1 MGCPPHQPDPVGSS
15 AMTVTVSQPC
25 LEFSKLGLAS
35 MAAASAHS
43 NFCSQ
48 QRRVSVQI
56 PTQDEGDPPESMRSA
71 WATGAAWTL
80 SIPPS
85 LLSPGVWTQP
95 AHRLLTHI
103 RLGLLVADTPRET
116 PIHTHRERTQGY
128 PGGMGEVARSGLG
141 LPCYL
146 PVPLGKGPEASWGG
160 PEPASTAFP
169 HTLPVSSPEALASGQ
184 GQTAEHLGS
193 KQSGWGLLST
203 VEAWIPGFLVLLGSV
218 AGK

>member
-1 MGCPPHQPDPVGSS
+1 
-15 AMTVTVSQPC
+15 MT
-25 LEFSKLGLAS
+25 
-35 MAAASAHS
+35 AASAHS
-43 NFCSQ
+43 NFSQ
-48 QRRVSVQI
+48 SEQRRMSAQT
-56 PTQDEGDPPESMRSA
+56 PTREGPPPESMRSA
-71 WATGAAWTL
+71 WAAGAAWIL
-80 SIPPS
+80 PIPPS

-103 RLGLLVADTPRET
+103 CLGLLVADTPRET

-128 PGGMGEVARSGLG
+128 PGGMGEVAQSSLG

-146 PVPLGKGPEASWGG
+146 PVPSGKGPEASWGG

-169 HTLPVSSPEALASGQ
+169 HTLPVSSPEASASVQ

-193 KQSGWGLLST
+193 KRSGWGLLST